1 MVCLSKKKHIFHYA
15 RCRGRYTWYL
25 AASLLCMMEWTRG
38 NGSKN
43 YCWDWRAFK
52 RAKPSKA
59 HAEQSTAP
67 GERSSLVHHS
77 IIIHPRIETESILIL
92 RSLPSFIASGRR
104 CSKLTWKTSCHR
116 QNPRLSFPFFRLSF
130 TIFSSTFFLFLKF
143 GTLLAGQNYR
153 FLSEE
158 TSHNLSP
165 GRWGRGG
172 SEDFQGITWFS
183 GGTVAADHSS
193 PAEYW
198 MPINWKWKVTI
209 RILQL

>member
-1 MVCLSKKKHIFHYA
+1 MEAKITVGIGGLS
-15 RCRGRYTWYL
+15 RGWNLLKPKLNNGRLL
-25 AASLLCMMEWTRG
+25 AT
-38 NGSKN
+38 
-43 YCWDWRAFK
+43 
-52 RAKPSKA
+52 
-59 HAEQSTAP
+59 
-67 GERSSLVHHS
+67 RSSLAHHS
-77 IIIHPRIETESILIL
+77 IIFHNNPSADWNWEHFDTREFTFLHCQREKMLEVSWRGKPR
-92 RSLPSFIASGRR
+92 
-104 CSKLTWKTSCHR
+104 HR

-130 TIFSSTFFLFLKF
+130 TIFSSTLFLFLKF

-183 GGTVAADHSS
+183 EGTVAADHSS

-209 RILQL
+209 RMLQL